1 MNVDL
6 ALNHWELLLL
16 AATWSVIGAL
26 AIKRRYDWRLRRF
39 TQQVNF
45 SLNTVVEAEG
55 SRTLLLRTLLEDSAA
70 QVWINDY
77 GVGRV
82 LKAAR
87 RTTVENPFLQ
97 IPEARDRDLVM
108 IAVLNVLS
116 ERFSDAFV
124 AQVLGMP
131 TTTDTF
137 LFGLTW
143 ERYGEMKTQKLRV
156 MVIKRSDLE
165 SMFDDRIDSRE
176 IHVTEESHRPR
187 INTLRRMYDLWNSSQ
202 EIDRGTIGE
211 VELGMPTHGGSAPS
225 PAIR

>member
-1 MNVDL
+1 MNVGVMLDQWEP
-6 ALNHWELLLL
+6 ALLM
-16 AATWSVIGAL
+16 ATWCVIAVL
-26 AIKRRYDWRLRRF
+26 AVKRRYDWRQRRF

-45 SLNTVVEAEG
+45 SLNSLTETNG
-55 SRTLLLRTLLEDSAA
+55 TSTLLLRTLLEDSAA

-97 IPEARDRDLVM
+97 IAELRDRDLAM

-124 AQVLGMP
+124 AQVLGIP
-131 TTTDTF
+131 AVTDTF

-156 MVIKRSDLE
+156 MVIKRSDLQT
-165 SMFDDRIDSRE
+165 MFDDQIDSRAVC
-176 IHVTEESHRPR
+176 VTEESHRPR
-187 INTLRRMYDLWNSSQ
+187 INTLHQMYDLWTSSDQ
-202 EIDRGTIGE
+202 VERSAIGE
-211 VELGMPTHGGSAPS
+211 VELGLPTP
-225 PAIR
+225 R

>member
-1 MNVDL
+1 MSLDL
-6 ALNHWELLLL
+6 ILDHWELALLL
-16 AATWSVIGAL
+16 ATWSLIGVF
-26 AIKRRYDWRLRRF
+26 AIKRRYDWRQRRF

-45 SLNTVVEAEG
+45 SLNSLAEADG
-55 SRTLLLRTLLEDSAA
+55 SHTLQLRTLLEDSAA

-87 RTTVENPFLQ
+87 RTTVENPFLK
-97 IPEARDRDLVM
+97 IVESRDRDLVM

-124 AQVLGMP
+124 ARVLGIP
-131 TTTDTF
+131 AKTEPF

-156 MVIKRSDLE
+156 MVIKRSDLQA
-165 SMFDDRIDSRE
+165 MFGDGTDSRE
-176 IHVTEESHRPR
+176 ISVAEASHRPR
-187 INTLRRMYDLWNSSQ
+187 INTLRRMYALWTSADAVEHGS
-202 EIDRGTIGE
+202 IGE
-211 VELGMPTHGGSAPS
+211 VELGMPTPHAV
-225 PAIR
+225 ARDA